1 MKAPALELGDIFR
14 LHGPAYLTT
23 FGDSLS
29 HEQKQALRAIGVCRT
44 PALGGHVDQCDRCG
58 YRKISYCSCRNR
70 HCPKCHERARA
81 QWLEQ
86 RAAELLPVEYFHVVF
101 TLPQRLAPLALQNQ
115 RLIYGILFRAA
126 AETLTR
132 IAGDPRH
139 LGARIGFLAVLHTWG
154 QNLNHHPHLHCVVP
168 GGGIAL
174 DQRRWISCRQQFLF
188 PVKVLSRLFRAKFV
202 AYLKTAFRDGKLGFH
217 GQLKSLSERRNFV
230 EWLSPVAGTEWVVYA
245 KPPFGGPRL
254 QPARHHDPAGGG
266 VRSALSAARFAPRLH
281 QSPPLRIA
289 GQPRPA
295 AESRLMPQTVGG
307 ELAGAGLSSRSR
319 PACGSNGDRPARS
332 LSALSSRAH
341 AALGNSVASTLCDR
355 LAPRRHQ
362 QRQRN
367 RHVVARMPWP
377 TIPFRSA
384 AEGTSMPRFVSGARS
399 GSPACFPH
407 RDPPT
412 NFGPSRGVCHCS
424 LSQLSTRSH
433 CEDRGPTACDETAP
447 I

>member
-174 DQRRWISCRQQFLF
+174 DQRRWIWCRRQFLF

-217 GQLKSLSERRNFV
+217 GELKSLSQRRNFV

-245 KPPFGGPRL
+245 KPPFGGPRQVL
-254 QPARHHDPAGGG
+254 KYLARYTHRVAISNQRLISLENDRVTFRWKNYARGNQPATMTLKAVEFVRRFLLHVLPRGFVKVRHFGLLANRG
-266 VRSALSAARFAPRLH
+266 RRRNLALCRKL
-281 QSPPLRIA
+281 L
-289 GQPRPA
+289 
-295 AESRLMPQTVGG
+295 
-307 ELAGAGLSSRSR
+307 
-319 PACGSNGDRPARS
+319 
-332 LSALSSRAH
+332 
-341 AALGNSVASTLCDR
+341 VASSSARDFHPAHDR
-355 LAPRRHQ
+355 LADQMETDQRDRCPRCRAGHMRRLETLLPQ
-362 QRQRN
+362 PLATALL
-367 RHVVARMPWP
+367 HAAIRMA
-377 TIPFRSA
+377 TQID
-384 AEGTSMPRFVSGARS
+384 TS
-399 GSPACFPH
+399 
-407 RDPPT
+407 
-412 NFGPSRGVCHCS
+412 
-424 LSQLSTRSH
+424 
-433 CEDRGPTACDETAP
+433 
-447 I
+447 

>member
-154 QNLNHHPHLHCVVP
+154 QNLNYHPHLHCVVP

-230 EWLSPVAGTEWVVYA
+230 EWLSRVAGTEWVVYA
-245 KPPFGGPRL
+245 KPPFGGPRQVL
-254 QPARHHDPAGGG
+254 KYLARYTHRVAISNQRLISLENDRVTFRWKNYARGNQPATMTLQAVEFVRRFLLHVLPRGFVKVRHFGLLANRG
-266 VRSALSAARFAPRLH
+266 RRRNLALCRKL
-281 QSPPLRIA
+281 L
-289 GQPRPA
+289 
-295 AESRLMPQTVGG
+295 
-307 ELAGAGLSSRSR
+307 
-319 PACGSNGDRPARS
+319 
-332 LSALSSRAH
+332 
-341 AALGNSVASTLCDR
+341 VASSSARDFHPAHDR
-355 LAPRRHQ
+355 LADQMETDQRDRCPRCRAGHMRRLETLLPQ
-362 QRQRN
+362 PLATALL
-367 RHVVARMPWP
+367 HAA
-377 TIPFRSA
+377 IRSA
-384 AEGTSMPRFVSGARS
+384 TQIDTS
-399 GSPACFPH
+399 
-407 RDPPT
+407 
-412 NFGPSRGVCHCS
+412 
-424 LSQLSTRSH
+424 
-433 CEDRGPTACDETAP
+433 
-447 I
+447 

>member
-174 DQRRWISCRQQFLF
+174 DQRRWIACRQQFLF

-217 GQLKSLSERRNFV
+217 GELKSLSERRNFV
-230 EWLSPVAGTEWVVYA
+230 EWLSRVAGTEWVVYA
-245 KPPFGGPRL
+245 KPPFGGPRQVL
-254 QPARHHDPAGGG
+254 KYLARYTHRVAISNQRLISLENDRVTFRWKNYARGNQPATMTLKAVEFVRRFLLHVLPRGFVKVRHFGLLANRGRRGNL
-266 VRSALSAARFAPRLH
+266 ALCRKL
-281 QSPPLRIA
+281 L
-289 GQPRPA
+289 
-295 AESRLMPQTVGG
+295 
-307 ELAGAGLSSRSR
+307 
-319 PACGSNGDRPARS
+319 
-332 LSALSSRAH
+332 
-341 AALGNSVASTLCDR
+341 VASSSARDFHPAHDR
-355 LAPRRHQ
+355 LADQMETDQRDRCLRCRAGHMRRLETLLPQPLATALLH
-362 QRQRN
+362 
-367 RHVVARMPWP
+367 
-377 TIPFRSA
+377 A
-384 AEGTSMPRFVSGARS
+384 AIGMGTQIDTS
-399 GSPACFPH
+399 
-407 RDPPT
+407 
-412 NFGPSRGVCHCS
+412 
-424 LSQLSTRSH
+424 
-433 CEDRGPTACDETAP
+433 
-447 I
+447 

>member
-29 HEQKQALRAIGVCRT
+29 HEQKQALRAIGICRT

-174 DQRRWISCRQQFLF
+174 DQRRWISCRRQFLF

-217 GQLKSLSERRNFV
+217 GELKSLSERRNFV

-245 KPPFGGPRL
+245 KPPFGGPRQVL
-254 QPARHHDPAGGG
+254 KYLARYTHRVAISNQRLISLENDRVSFRWKNYARGNQPATMTLQAVEFVRRFLLHVLPRGFVKVRHFGLLANRG
-266 VRSALSAARFAPRLH
+266 RRRNLALCRKL
-281 QSPPLRIA
+281 L
-289 GQPRPA
+289 
-295 AESRLMPQTVGG
+295 
-307 ELAGAGLSSRSR
+307 
-319 PACGSNGDRPARS
+319 
-332 LSALSSRAH
+332 
-341 AALGNSVASTLCDR
+341 VASSSARDFHPAHDR
-355 LAPRRHQ
+355 LADQMETDQRDRCPRCRAGHMRRLETLLPQ
-362 QRQRN
+362 PLATALL
-367 RHVVARMPWP
+367 H
-377 TIPFRSA
+377 A
-384 AEGTSMPRFVSGARS
+384 AIRIGTQIDTS
-399 GSPACFPH
+399 
-407 RDPPT
+407 
-412 NFGPSRGVCHCS
+412 
-424 LSQLSTRSH
+424 
-433 CEDRGPTACDETAP
+433 
-447 I
+447 

>member
-217 GQLKSLSERRNFV
+217 SQLKSLSERRNFV

-245 KPPFGGPRL
+245 KPPFGGPRQVL
-254 QPARHHDPAGGG
+254 KYLARYTHRVAISNQRLISLENDRVTFRWKNYARGNQPATMTLQAVEFVRRFLLHVLPRGFVKVRHFGLLANRG
-266 VRSALSAARFAPRLH
+266 RRRNLALCRKL
-281 QSPPLRIA
+281 L
-289 GQPRPA
+289 
-295 AESRLMPQTVGG
+295 
-307 ELAGAGLSSRSR
+307 
-319 PACGSNGDRPARS
+319 
-332 LSALSSRAH
+332 
-341 AALGNSVASTLCDR
+341 VASSSARDFHPAHDR
-355 LAPRRHQ
+355 LADQMETDQRDRCPRCRAGHMRRLETLLPQ
-362 QRQRN
+362 PLATALL
-367 RHVVARMPWP
+367 HAA
-377 TIPFRSA
+377 IRSA
-384 AEGTSMPRFVSGARS
+384 TQIDTS
-399 GSPACFPH
+399 
-407 RDPPT
+407 
-412 NFGPSRGVCHCS
+412 
-424 LSQLSTRSH
+424 
-433 CEDRGPTACDETAP
+433 
-447 I
+447 